1 MRALFKL
8 EGGRTYERTD
18 KQTNFKGGTY
28 IRTKKL
34 TQRGDVHTNEQMNEQ
49 TNERTNEHI
58 FIFNGIQ
65 GGDKNSGRMDVLTYM
80 QLYLFR

>member
-34 TQRGDVHTNEQMNEQ
+34 TQRGDVHM
-49 TNERTNEHI
+49 NERTNKQTNEQTKKLDTGHYRDI
-58 FIFNGIQ
+58 H
-65 GGDKNSGRMDVLTYM
+65 TT
-80 QLYLFR
+80 